1 MVGMRPVAENVVLVT
16 RFQCIFG
23 TVTSSI
29 FSDTWMDEA
38 LQVTIKE
45 TIKLVEIIDLID
57 LSSNVY

>member
-1 MVGMRPVAENVVLVT
+1 
-16 RFQCIFG
+16 
-23 TVTSSI
+23 
-29 FSDTWMDEA
+29 MDEA